1 MLQLDVSDE
10 ALQEPGIKFSAWKFG
25 GKKKSLLAGSERFL
39 QFLSLLGDRVT
50 LQHWRGYS
58 GGLDVRANM
67 TGEESFYTRIHEHEV
82 MFHVSTLLPFYPD
95 DKQQVD
101 TSCLD
106 CLVNNI

>member
-1 MLQLDVSDE
+1 MN
-10 ALQEPGIKFSAWKFG
+10 FKFG
-25 GKKKSLLAGSERFL
+25 VIYAKPGQIMDDELLSNEAGSERFL
-39 QFLSLLGDRVT
+39 QFLSLLGDRVS

>member
-1 MLQLDVSDE
+1 MN
-10 ALQEPGIKFSAWKFG
+10 FKFG
-25 GKKKSLLAGSERFL
+25 VIYAKPGQIMDDELLSNEAGSERFL
-39 QFLSLLGDRVT
+39 QFLSLLGDRVS

-106 CLVNNI
+106 CLVNNR

>member
-1 MLQLDVSDE
+1 MN
-10 ALQEPGIKFSAWKFG
+10 FKFG
-25 GKKKSLLAGSERFL
+25 VIYAKPGQIMDDELLSNEAGSERFL